1 MLKAELGHP
10 VTASA
15 NAGSSEVP
23 AVVQQ
28 AAQDLRIDALE
39 EVFLPVG
46 LLVYRSQDL
55 RENLERNLGLALQ
68 MTVTCYT
75 HTCYGWQD
83 GKSVE

>member
-68 MTVTCYT
+68 MTVMCYT